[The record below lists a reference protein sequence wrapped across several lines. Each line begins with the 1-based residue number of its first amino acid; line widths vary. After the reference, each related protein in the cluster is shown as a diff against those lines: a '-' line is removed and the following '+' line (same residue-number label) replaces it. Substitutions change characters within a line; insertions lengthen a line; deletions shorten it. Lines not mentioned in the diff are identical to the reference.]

1 MTPKSLLIRP
11 RFNGPPGVANGG
23 IACGSLAGAGGGLG
37 AAVEVRLHRPVP
49 LARPLDVRREDDAF
63 VLEDSGEVVAR
74 GRIVPEA
81 GPDLSVPEV
90 VSVHD
95 AVVAAQRSSCH
106 TNPIFPDCFVCG
118 ASRADGDGLR
128 IFPGTV
134 QDRRVWAAPWTPG
147 RSVAGAD
154 GCATPEVVWAA
165 LDCPSGFA
173 AVEYAVQRGALP
185 RGSAAVLGQ
194 MSARIV
200 GLPEVATRHRI
211 VAWPISVDGRKL
223 AAGSALLSPAG
234 DVLAAARAIWL
245 VVPAPSPHLA
255 GTVRRPGS
263 GL

>member
-1 MTPKSLLIRP
+1 MTPKSLFIRP

-23 IACGSLAGAGGGLG
+23 IACGSLAGAGGVHG
-37 AAVEVRLHRPVP
+37 ATAKVRLHRPVP
-49 LARPLDVRREDDAF
+49 LARPLDVRREDDAL
-63 VLEDSGEVVAR
+63 VLEDSGELVAR
-74 GRIVPEA
+74 GHVVSET

-90 VSVHD
+90 VNAHD
-95 AVVAAQRSSCH
+95 AIVAAQRSSCH

-128 IFPGTV
+128 IFPGKV
-134 QDRRVWAAPWTPG
+134 ADRRVWAAPWTPD
-147 RSVAGAD
+147 RSVAGVD
-154 GCATPEVVWAA
+154 GCVTPEVVWAA

-173 AVEYAVQRGALP
+173 AVENAVERAALP

-194 MSARIV
+194 MSARIA
-200 GLPEVATRHRI
+200 GLPEVAISHRL
-211 VAWPISVDGRKL
+211 VAWPISIDGRRL

-245 VVPAPSPHLA
+245 VIPAPSPHPA
-255 GTVRRPGS
+255 DTWRRPGG